1 MTENARRSIREMVD
15 RETEAW
21 NDQSVDG
28 LLELFHPD
36 MVWPW
41 PPTAHDHDP
50 RTWVL
55 ELGRFDRERWG
66 RQWQELFDTH
76 ELVHN
81 RRETLEIEVTD
92 ENDGGFV
99 VVDVD
104 TLWRHR
110 ETGEE
115 FHWEGRA
122 TKVYALVDGDWKM
135 TAHWGLLGFDDEGR
149 PVTGQSDS

>member
-1 MTENARRSIREMVD
+1 MTESAREAIRGMVD
-15 RETEAW
+15 RETDAW
-21 NDQSVDG
+21 DAQDADA
-28 LLELFHPD
+28 LLDLFHPD

-41 PPTAHDHDP
+41 PPTSTDHDP

-55 ELGRFDRERWG
+55 EYGRFDRERWG
-66 RQWQELFDTH
+66 RLWQELFDAH

-81 RRETLEIEVTD
+81 RRRTLEIEATD
-92 ENDGGFV
+92 EGDGGFA

-122 TKVYALVDGDWKM
+122 TKVYALVDGEWKM
-135 TAHWGLLGFDDEGR
+135 TAHWGLLRFDEDGT
-149 PVTGQSDS
+149 PIVDSAEE

>member
-1 MTENARRSIREMVD
+1 MAENARTAIREMVD

-21 NDQSVDG
+21 NARDVDA
-28 LLELFHPD
+28 LLDLFHPD

-41 PPTAHDHDP
+41 PPTSTDHDP
-50 RTWVL
+50 QTWVL
-55 ELGRFDRERWG
+55 EYGRFDRERWG
-66 RQWQELFDTH
+66 RLWRELFDAH

-81 RRETLEIEVTD
+81 RRETLRVEATD
-92 ENDGGFV
+92 EGDGGFA

-122 TKVYALVDGDWKM
+122 TKVYVHVRGEWKM
-135 TAHWGLLGFDDEGR
+135 TAHWGLLRFDDEGR
-149 PVTGQSDS
+149 PITDPPNA